1 VRITPRLR
9 VTSLLSLLALLV
21 GVLGT
26 QWLSGRTAGWA
37 GPHHPVVAE
46 HTAPPAL
53 RYRADRERRAPPRV
67 IATRA
72 SGAAASSLLPPPPP
86 PELVPVSMP
95 PLSARYAGLAGH
107 LAGNV
112 VLQLQ
117 VDGEGRVVQ
126 AAVARSSGDPVL
138 DAHAQAMVAR
148 WRFAVPPDHPQGLSG
163 ELPMHFGQAAAD

>member
-1 VRITPRLR
+1 MRITPRLR

-37 GPHHPVVAE
+37 GPRHPVVAE

-67 IATRA
+67 VVARAT
-72 SGAAASSLLPPPPP
+72 GAAAAPLPPPP

-95 PLSARYAGLAGH
+95 PLSARYVGLAGH
-107 LAGNV
+107 LAGDV
-112 VLQLQ
+112 VLQLR
-117 VDGEGRVVQ
+117 VDGQGRVVE
-126 AAVARSSGDPVL
+126 AAVARSSGDAVL
-138 DAHAQAMVAR
+138 DAHAQSMVAQ
-148 WRFAVPPDHPQGLSG
+148 WRFAVPPDHPAGLSG
-163 ELPMHFGQAAAD
+163 ELPMHFGTKPAPN

>member
-1 VRITPRLR
+1 MTPRLR

-26 QWLSGRTAGWA
+26 QWLSGQTAGWS

-53 RYRADRERRAPPRV
+53 RYRADRERRALPRV
-67 IATRA
+67 VAARAT
-72 SGAAASSLLPPPPP
+72 GAAPVPPPP
-86 PELVPVSMP
+86 PELVPISMP

-107 LAGNV
+107 LAGNL
-112 VLQLQ
+112 VLHLQ
-117 VDGEGRVVQ
+117 VDGEGGVVQ

-138 DAHAQAMVAR
+138 DAHARAMVAR

-163 ELPMHFGQAAAD
+163 DLPMHFGQAAAD

>member
-1 VRITPRLR
+1 MRITPRLR

-37 GPHHPVVAE
+37 GPRHPVIAE

-53 RYRADRERRAPPRV
+53 RYRADRERRLPSRV
-67 IATRA
+67 AVVRAT
-72 SGAAASSLLPPPPP
+72 GPAAAPLPPP

-107 LAGNV
+107 LAGDV
-112 VLQLQ
+112 VLRLR
-117 VDGEGRVVQ
+117 VDGAGRVLE
-126 AAVARSSGDPVL
+126 AAVARSSGDAVL
-138 DAHAQAMVAR
+138 DAHARAMVAQ
-148 WRFAVPPDHPQGLSG
+148 WRFAVPSDHPDGLSG
-163 ELPMHFGQAAAD
+163 ELPMHFGTAPAPN